1 MEGRPV
7 GIEGK
12 EGRGRSHEREQGAT
26 GGDKLGRSWRS
37 KSIIEGRDGDLLKRG
52 ISMIV
57 GIMSTIILF

>member
-37 KSIIEGRDGDLLKRG
+37 KSIIEGRDGDLLK
-52 ISMIV
+52 I
-57 GIMSTIILF
+57 